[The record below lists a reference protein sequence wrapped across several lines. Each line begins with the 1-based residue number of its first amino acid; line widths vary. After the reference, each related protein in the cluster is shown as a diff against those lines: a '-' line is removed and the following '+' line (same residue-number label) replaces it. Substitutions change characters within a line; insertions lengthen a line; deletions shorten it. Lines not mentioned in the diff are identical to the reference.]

1 MTDPLDARRR
11 RLHFRAWHRGTKE
24 ADIMIGSFTDRHLAG
39 WGEAEIAWMEAFLE
53 EDDVEIM
60 AWAIGSAEAL
70 EPFRTRASAEADAW
84 VLEELNALLSKLGG

>member
-1 MTDPLDARRR
+1 MTTPLDARRR

-24 ADIMIGSFTDRHLAG
+24 ADIMIGSFTDRYLAG

-60 AWAIGSAEAL
+60 AWAIGTAEAPQRWHGPL
-70 EPFRTRASAEADAW
+70 LDTLTRLDFMVAPE
-84 VLEELNALLSKLGG
+84 

>member
-1 MTDPLDARRR
+1 MTDPLEARRR

-60 AWAIGSAEAL
+60 AWAIGTEVAPARWHGPLLDAL
-70 EPFRTRASAEADAW
+70 KRLDFMVPPQ
-84 VLEELNALLSKLGG
+84 

>member
-1 MTDPLDARRR
+1 MTTPLDARRR

-24 ADIMIGSFTDRHLAG
+24 ADIMIGSFTDRYLAG

-60 AWAIGSAEAL
+60 AWAIGTETAPERWHGPLLDAL
-70 EPFRTRASAEADAW
+70 TRLDFMVAPE
-84 VLEELNALLSKLGG
+84 